1 MSKTTDLPAHGG
13 SDTLRTGSIG
23 PVQDMETLSRRV
35 WNSMRPETG
44 QTGQSPDEHESSRE
58 AGRHEDTSPATIPGE
73 SDRASHDDFYIPD
86 IDEPI
91 SRPEPAFAPEKAQ
104 PGEKKSPPS
113 RKLEVLPSDEF
124 PGLQPR
130 SEPLEHNDAPAEV
143 SSPARETPARIQEFY
158 RLKNRAADH
167 GDTPD
172 AVLRIPPNFDASKP
186 FNMVVYNHGFYSTA
200 KSSIPYNN
208 LDKLMAN
215 APPNTILV
223 LPEWQANP
231 SAASGAQGRFG
242 DQNRFRNMVQEIF
255 DKTPELK
262 GKTVADIAN
271 IDIFSHSAGYNAAR
285 SELYNND
292 LGDKVRT
299 VIDLD
304 SQYSPRVYDGW
315 IRDNIREISQGTK
328 RFYSIGEDRRAATE
342 ALSNRV
348 SRMLRNSG
356 LPDDLLRDYNRP
368 KSTPGSQTFRDHP
381 LVFKHSTAT
390 LHGRGPHMSIP
401 ELYFGEILKSLR

>member
-1 MSKTTDLPAHGG
+1 MSKTTELPVHGG
-13 SDTLRTGSIG
+13 SDTLRSGPIG
-23 PVQDMETLSRRV
+23 PARDMETLSRRV
-35 WNSMRPETG
+35 WDSMRPENRLAG
-44 QTGQSPDEHESSRE
+44 QTLN
-58 AGRHEDTSPATIPGE
+58 ED
-73 SDRASHDDFYIPD
+73 ASKPQGHGDLKLTEGGHSGNKAHDDFYIPD

-91 SRPEPAFAPEKAQ
+91 KGTEPRKD
-104 PGEKKSPPS
+104 KSPPS
-113 RKLEVLPSDEF
+113 GELKILPSDEF
-124 PGLQPR
+124 PGLKPR
-130 SEPLEHNDAPAEV
+130 SDSQSLKHNDAPAEKTSAV
-143 SSPARETPARIQEFY
+143 RETPARIQEFHQ
-158 RLKNRAADH
+158 LKNRSADH
-167 GDTPD
+167 GGTPD

-200 KSSIPYNN
+200 GSSIPYNN

-223 LPEWQANP
+223 LPEWQVNP

-242 DQNRFRNMVQEIF
+242 DQNRFRNMIQEIF

-262 GKTVADIAN
+262 GRTVGDIAN

-292 LGDKVRT
+292 LGGKVRT
-299 VIDLD
+299 VVDLD

-315 IRDNIREISQGTK
+315 IRENIGDISRGNK

-348 SRMLRNSG
+348 SRMLKNSG
-356 LPDDLLRDYNRP
+356 LPDDSLRDYNHP
-368 KSTPGSQTFRDHP
+368 KSTPGSQTFKDHS

-401 ELYFGEILKSLR
+401 ELYFGKILESLR